1 MFLVKKVLDA
11 LQAGAP
17 AASTAAQL
25 KASCGVDLAADA
37 EVQAQLVANA
47 KVKYDPANG
56 GRYSYRATY
65 AVANKAELLKLLASR
80 PEGTS
85 LKALADSYSRVA
97 YDVDE
102 LVDEGQA
109 WSVEDCVT
117 GDRAIYPRDKAYD
130 VEVDERIK
138 QIWLTM
144 EIPTEPEAFAR
155 ELERAGIQPAPRRSS
170 FARRVMPLDTQE
182 RKKKRK
188 RDFSKLHVT
197 NVHLWDELFA
207 PGADADLPDE
217 D

>member
-11 LQAGAP
+11 LQAAAP
-17 AASTAAQL
+17 AACTAAQL
-25 KASCGVDLAADA
+25 LASCGVDLGADA
-37 EVQAQLVANA
+37 EVNAQVMANP
-47 KVKYDPANG
+47 KVKHDPGGG
-56 GRYSYRATY
+56 GRYTYRATF
-65 AVANKAELLKLLASR
+65 AVANKKQLLALLTSR

-85 LKALADSYSRVA
+85 LKALADSYADVA
-97 YDVDE
+97 DDCE
-102 LVDEGQA
+102 DLVDEGEA
-109 WSVEDCVT
+109 WAVEDSIT
-117 GDRAIYPRDKAYD
+117 GDRAIYPRDKAYE

-144 EIPTEPEAFAR
+144 EIPIEPEAFER
-155 ELERAGIQPAPRRSS
+155 EMERAGIPMAPRRST

-207 PGADADLPDE
+207 PGADADLPEE